1 MNTKAVGYT
10 RVSTEGQAI
19 DGVSLDAQEAKIKA
33 YCALNEIELVAVLA
47 DAGLSGK
54 RADNRPE
61 LQRALAMI
69 DSGRADA
76 LIVYKLDRLARCTID
91 ALEIAQGLD
100 KRGASL
106 HSLTEKLDT
115 GSAMGRFFFTLVA
128 SLAEMERGI
137 ISERTAAAHAHKR
150 SKGEATGHAPF
161 GFKVAE
167 DGSTLEPDPDEQQ
180 TLAMI
185 DALAAQGRSQQAIVD
200 ELNRHQRPTKQGGK
214 WQRSNLRSVLATREK
229 RQPIEYI

>member
-1 MNTKAVGYT
+1 MQKHTQAVGYI
-10 RVSTEGQAI
+10 RVSTEGQAV

-33 YCALNEIELVAVLA
+33 YCELNEIGLVRIYA

-61 LQRALAMI
+61 LQQALAAI
-69 DSGRADA
+69 NQGRADA
-76 LIVYKLDRLARCTID
+76 LVIYKLDRLARCTID
-91 ALEIAQGLD
+91 ALEIAQSLD

-106 HSLTEKLDT
+106 HSLSEKLDT

-150 SKGEATGHAPF
+150 TKGEATGHAPF
-161 GFKVAE
+161 GFKLAGNGV
-167 DGSTLEPDPDEQQ
+167 SLEPDAGEQA
-180 TLAMI
+180 TLELI
-185 DALAAQGRSQQAIVD
+185 DRLMAEGQSQRAIVT
-200 ELNRHQRPTKQGGK
+200 ELNRLQRPTKQGGK
-214 WQRSNLRSVLATREK
+214 WHRSSLRSVLATRRK
-229 RQPIEYI
+229 WQAA